1 MIISILKVLQLILA
15 VVMII
20 SILLQQQGAGMGA
33 GFGGSGGGV
42 QTTRRGVEKILYN
55 ISIVV
60 SIIFFSISLLVVI
73 LQS

>member
-1 MIISILKVLQLILA
+1 MIVSILKVVQLILA
-15 VVMII
+15 VVLII

-33 GFGGSGGGV
+33 GFGDSGGGI

-55 ISIVV
+55 ISIIVSVV
-60 SIIFFSISLLVVI
+60 FFVSSLLVVI